1 MMQNVLSKLNQ
12 LELSA
17 KKLVHTVE
25 YIKAENKR
33 LQKENALL
41 KEELGVIKNDSQVT
55 GKNQVVEDFSDNRK
69 DQIKVALKE
78 YMEEIDNCIELLNN

>member
-33 LQKENALL
+33 LQKENASL
-41 KEELGVIKNDSQVT
+41 KDELGLIKNDRQIT
-55 GKNQVVEDFSDNRK
+55 GENQVVKDFNDNST
-69 DQIKVALKE
+69 DQIKEALKE
-78 YMEEIDNCIELLNN
+78 YMEEIDSCIELLNK